1 MSGSHRDGP
10 LRQPPGRAVFLV
22 VLGVMLALTAV
33 LVVRR
38 SQPAAEFGAPPAGAP
53 VTPAAS
59 AAPMVRVPIT
69 DGALPASAGDAA
81 PTRLRIPVLG
91 LDAAVDAVGIDAAT
105 GDFAVP
111 PSVDRVGWYQYGS
124 GFYADTGSIVIA
136 GHVDSAAQGRGAF
149 FALGTLDASDPVTL
163 TGPGGKTREF
173 EVVARK
179 RYAKSVVP
187 LRDYFARDG
196 TVRLTLIT
204 CGGPFN
210 PDTRHYRDNVV
221 VTAIGRPTAAA
232 RRHPIA
238 AVTEDL
244 DRIRRGR

>member
-1 MSGSHRDGP
+1 MSVSHRNGP
-10 LRQPPGRAVFLV
+10 LRQSPGRAAFLV

-38 SQPAAEFGAPPAGAP
+38 SQPAADFGAPPAGTPIAP
-53 VTPAAS
+53 TAS

-69 DGALPASAGDAA
+69 DGTLPASPGDTA
-81 PTRLRIPVLG
+81 PTRLRIPALD
-91 LDAAVDAVGIDAAT
+91 LDATVDAVGIDAAT

-111 PSVDRVGWYQYGS
+111 PSVDRVGWYRYGP
-124 GFYADTGSIVIA
+124 GFSADAGSIVIA

-149 FALGTLDASDPVTL
+149 FALGTLDAGDPVTL
-163 TGPGGKTREF
+163 TGPGGQTREF

-187 LRDYFARDG
+187 LQDYFARDG

-204 CGGPFN
+204 CGGPFD
-210 PDTRHYRDNVV
+210 PETRHYRDNVV
-221 VTAIGRPTAAA
+221 VTAIGRPAAA
-232 RRHPIA
+232 RGATR
-238 AVTEDL
+238 
-244 DRIRRGR
+244 